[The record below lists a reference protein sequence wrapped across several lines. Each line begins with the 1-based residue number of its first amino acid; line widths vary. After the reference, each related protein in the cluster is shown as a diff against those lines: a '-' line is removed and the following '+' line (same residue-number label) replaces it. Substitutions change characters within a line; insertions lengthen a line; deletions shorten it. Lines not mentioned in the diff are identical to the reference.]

1 MKLQD
6 FNPFKLLQKREAR
19 LIAKLPL
26 ATSKWKVRYK
36 RSYFW
41 GMTFSVFAHLFFI
54 LWVSYFSEK
63 KSEVRTVKINTYYEK
78 VPPPIKYEPT
88 PPKLAKD
95 FDLVKEQSQA
105 TDYEPKDYTMTDAAS
120 AEDLR
125 SDDIRPNQT
134 QTSSVG
140 GQGSVFH
147 GALTSSESGG
157 AEGWSIPGGT
167 RSYGTST
174 GRGGT
179 GGLVGKDDGS
189 IGFGP
194 DIAYDVTNT
203 RTSGRQTDRVSDDL
217 LDYSNFKDRYE
228 GYVKVGKNK
237 KDIIGHLNLYILQ
250 YRGSR
255 LDENGE
261 PGYNV
266 VPQALPNLVTY
277 AEKHTRLEF
286 TLKGTIR
293 LDDKLLMEVPIIY
306 MTGSESTPVYTQV
319 EVKNLEK
326 YLRNGGFL
334 FIDDAYAARWGA
346 FNKKARQMVEEALG
360 YDAEWEKIPND
371 HWLYRCWEDFNG
383 PPSGEDNVRPNP
395 NHPVKERYNYLEGI
409 FLNGRLAVLL
419 SSKGYGK
426 AWGVWPVNPSTLGGP
441 IDNTRQLQFGLN
453 VVVFACTQKGG
464 IIDRQ
469 NQREAAQK

>member
-1 MKLQD
+1 MKPLPI
-6 FNPFKLLQKREAR
+6 NPFRFLAKREQR
-19 LIAKLPL
+19 LIDALPL
-26 ATSKWKVRYK
+26 KSSKWKIYYK

-41 GMTFSVFAHLFFI
+41 GVMISVFFHMMI
-54 LWVSYFSEK
+54 VSWTYFFSEK
-63 KSEVRTVKINTYYEK
+63 RDEVKIVKINTYYEK

-95 FDLVKEQSQA
+95 FDLVKEQTQA
-105 TDYEPKDYTMTDAAS
+105 TEYEPKDYTITEAA
-120 AEDLR
+120 APDEFR
-125 SDDIRPNQT
+125 SDNIRPNM
-134 QTSSVG
+134 TSTNSIG

-147 GALTSSESGG
+147 GALTSGETGG

-179 GGLVGKDDGS
+179 GGLFGKDDGS

-203 RTSGRQTDRVSDDL
+203 RTSGRQSDRVSDDL
-217 LDYSNFKDRYE
+217 LDYSNFRDRYE

-237 KDIIGHLNLYILQ
+237 KDIIGHLNLYVLQ
-250 YRGSR
+250 YRGTR

-266 VPQALPNLVTY
+266 VPQALPNLVTF
-277 AEKHTRLEF
+277 AEKNTRLEF
-286 TLKGTIR
+286 ELKGTIR

-306 MTGSESTPVYTQV
+306 MTGSESAPVYTPV
-319 EVKNLEK
+319 EVKALEK

-334 FIDDAYAARWGA
+334 FIDDGYAARWA
-346 FNKKARQMVEEALG
+346 SFNKKSRQLVEDALG
-360 YDAEWEKIPND
+360 YDAEWEKIPNN
-371 HWLYRCWEDFNG
+371 HWLYHCWEDFNG
-383 PPSGEDNVRPNP
+383 PPSGEDNMRPNP

-419 SSKGYGK
+419 SSKGYCK
-426 AWGVWPVNPSTLGGP
+426 AWGAWPTNPTSLGGP

-464 IIDRQ
+464 IIDLQ